1 MKIEINL
8 PTDVSVALRRMA
20 AEDRLSHEEA
30 ATVALRDWLIAHGYL
45 DLEHELDEDTEVAGS
60 A

>member
-1 MKIEINL
+1 MISDL
-8 PTDVSVALRRMA
+8 PFF
-20 AEDRLSHEEA
+20 SHPMRP
-30 ATVALRDWLIAHGYL
+30 TVALRDWLIAHGYL